1 MKRFSCSVSFLL
13 TAVVLLGA
21 AHKSWVLLFWL
32 AAVLHELG
40 HLLTLYLLGGRISR
54 FCVRLSGGELQ
65 YDGKHLS
72 YGGEI
77 LLALAG
83 PAVNFGFAW
92 LSGWLAAF
100 GHQELLYQFSGC
112 HLVLAFFNLL
122 PALPLDGGRVLQTML
137 ELWDPMGGQRLTEL
151 VSLCIGAI
159 LLVLGVAILLNG
171 GNPTLFSAGGVILL
185 RSLGKKPL
193 HLPEKLLK

>member
-1 MKRFSCSVSFLL
+1 MKRFSCSLSFFVA
-13 TAVVLLGA
+13 TTVLLLA
-21 AHKSWVLLFWL
+21 AHKSWLLLFWM

-40 HLLTLYLLGGRISR
+40 HLLALYLLGGRVNR
-54 FCVRLSGGELQ
+54 FCFRLSGGELQ

-72 YGGEI
+72 YGREI

-83 PAVNFGFAW
+83 PGINFLCAW
-92 LSGWLAAF
+92 LCGWLAAF
-100 GHQELLYQFSGC
+100 GHRELLYQFSGC

-122 PALPLDGGRVLQTML
+122 PALPLDGGRVLQNLL
-137 ELWDPMGGQRLTEL
+137 ELRYPMEGEL
-151 VSLCIGAI
+151 LALRVSLCLGAVLALIGLAI
-159 LLVLGVAILLNG
+159 LLQG

-193 HLPEKLLK
+193 HLPKKLLK